1 MKKEIQDFIVVSNT
15 FVNKEHFLL
24 KVHLSKPLL
33 PIFPGQFV
41 EIKVDN
47 DPNTFLRRPISVHDV
62 DYKENTISFLIRVC
76 GKGTEKLSR
85 LRPKENVNIIY
96 PLGKGFT
103 VEQGKYLLIG
113 GGCGIAPLYYLAR
126 KLNEINVF
134 PDILIGARNEEALF
148 DVEKYQP
155 LGNVYITTEDGSVG
169 ECGFVTQHSILNK
182 PENYTH
188 ICTCGPEAMMKAV
201 AQYAVKHH
209 IRCEVSLENTMACG
223 IGVCLCCVTE
233 TVDGQNLCVC
243 TEGPVFDAKKLKFS
257 KM

>member
-1 MKKEIQDFIVVSNT
+1 MKEVQNFTVVSNA

-24 KVHLSKPLL
+24 KIQLSKPLL
-33 PIFPGQFV
+33 PIFSGQFV

-47 DPNTFLRRPISVHDV
+47 EPNTFLRRPISIHDV
-62 DYKENTISFLIRVC
+62 DYEENTISFLIRVC
-76 GKGTEKLSR
+76 GKGTEKLSA
-85 LRPKENVNIIY
+85 LRPKESVNIIY

-113 GGCGIAPLYYLAR
+113 GGCGVAPLYYLAR
-126 KLNEINVF
+126 QLNKINIF
-134 PDILIGARNEEALF
+134 PDIIIGARNEEALF
-148 DVEKYQP
+148 DVEKYQL

-169 ECGFVTQHSILNK
+169 ERGFVTQHSILNK

-201 AQYAVKHH
+201 AQYAAKHH

-223 IGVCLCCVTE
+223 MGACLCCVTE
-233 TVDGQNLCVC
+233 TVDGHHVCVC
-243 TEGPVFDAKKLKFS
+243 TEGPVFDAEVLNFS
-257 KM
+257 KI